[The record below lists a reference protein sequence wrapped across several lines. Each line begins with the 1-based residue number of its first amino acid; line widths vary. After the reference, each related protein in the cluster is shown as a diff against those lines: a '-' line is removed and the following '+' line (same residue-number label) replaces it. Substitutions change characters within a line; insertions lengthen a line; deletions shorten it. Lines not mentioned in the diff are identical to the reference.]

1 MDTLYNLSTELS
13 AINDEIITAE
23 GELSPDLEK
32 KLDDLQIDFKQKAS
46 NIGRW
51 MLNLT
56 GNEEMLDVEII
67 RLQKRKRISENLY
80 NRLKEY
86 LKFCMEKADVTK
98 LDFTAFTVRIQKN
111 PPSVQIE
118 DETKLPSRFVRI
130 KQIVEIDKSK
140 ILDALKSGE
149 CVGGAILIS
158 DKTHLRIK

>member
-23 GELSPDLEK
+23 SELSPDLEK
-32 KLDDLQIDFKQKAS
+32 KLDDLQIDFKQKVS

-51 MLNLT
+51 MLNLN
-56 GNEEMLDVEII
+56 GNEDMLDAEIL

-118 DETKLPSRFVRI
+118 DETKLPSRFVRV

-140 ILDALKSGE
+140 ILDTLKSGE
-149 CVGGAILIS
+149 CVPGAILIS